1 MVGDVERGVPAAEV
15 GWRFHCTV
23 TQMIVQ
29 VCQAIAEETGLR
41 TVALSGGCFQ
51 NRILLR
57 LAVPMLQSAGLNV
70 LLHRQVPCN
79 DGGLSLG
86 QATIAHFTA

>member
-1 MVGDVERGVPAAEV
+1 VGDVERGVPAAEV